1 MPDLWPYQQQQPQY
15 QYQPRANLDQ
25 DQMRNMG
32 IDEGFTSSTYLSSL
46 LRPPPRR
53 ESMPIMLPSSY
64 MGGGLGMGG
73 MVAREGRYGS
83 PNPNLFNGYQMGNPS
98 SSVNIMGS
106 GSGGCTRELPRSMT
120 PSSTSMTTPQP
131 WDLPVSF

>member
-1 MPDLWPYQQQQPQY
+1 
-15 QYQPRANLDQ
+15 
-25 DQMRNMG
+25 
-32 IDEGFTSSTYLSSL
+32 
-46 LRPPPRR
+46 
-53 ESMPIMLPSSY
+53 MPIMLPSSY

-73 MVAREGRYGS
+73 MVGREGRYGS
-83 PNPNLFNGYQMGNPS
+83 PNPNLFNGYQMGNQS
-98 SSVNIMGS
+98 SSVNVMGS